1 MVAGMSHASMCVS
14 NSGTATSSTG
24 SPTRATP
31 GTSTAACMR
40 ARTPQ
45 RSTRRVSRRPR
56 GGGAEGTSP
65 GVQKSRTGT
74 QIQDSNTHTGVQ
86 ESRTSGQQYKYRTAI
101 QIQKSKSPGLQES
114 RLGDIAPRR
123 NAGDRTEGSMRGLAR
138 VFARCLCLE
147 SMSPGLQEC
156 RTPRVLDGS
165 VARAIYHQHACVNT
179 HLYSHSADT

>member
-86 ESRTSGQQYKYRTAI
+86 ESRSPGLQDSNANTGQQYTYRSPGVQDFRTAI
-101 QIQKSKSPGLQES
+101 QIQDSNTNTEVQES
-114 RLGDIAPRR
+114 RASGVQTWRYRAAPQRRRQDRGVHARLGPRLCTLPLP
-123 NAGDRTEGSMRGLAR
+123 GVHESRTSGVQDSKG
-138 VFARCLCLE
+138 
-147 SMSPGLQEC
+147 P
-156 RTPRVLDGS
+156 
-165 VARAIYHQHACVNT
+165 
-179 HLYSHSADT
+179 